1 MEVADSPPPGSA
13 IEAPLRSAGAVPLID
28 VIVPTRN
35 RPDDLRRML
44 PTVAAQSH
52 RNFRL
57 VVVDQS
63 DDPRPNADAMREFA
77 SDRMLHLPRT
87 QKGKSGALNHAL
99 SLTSAPIIAFTDDD
113 CTLPQDW
120 LARIHESLAQHPRAG
135 IVFGDVQPI
144 DCDPAEWFVPAI
156 AFERIEVLRGPV
168 LRSPGTIGL
177 GANMAVRRD
186 VFARIGL
193 FDEDLG
199 PGGRL
204 ITGEECELALRAL
217 SAGIDVVRDPSFNV
231 LHWGA
236 RPVAGGAARDLV
248 NFGFF
253 ALGAGYGKHLRG
265 GDWRAA
271 AVVGHETAIVAQ
283 RIAAA
288 ALRRQRPLHLRRLAM
303 LWKGIAMGFQRGPR
317 IPRLNGRG

>member
-1 MEVADSPPPGSA
+1 MVRPGDR
-13 IEAPLRSAGAVPLID
+13 LRA
-28 VIVPTRN
+28 
-35 RPDDLRRML
+35 
-44 PTVAAQSH
+44 H
-52 RNFRL
+52 
-57 VVVDQS
+57 
-63 DDPRPNADAMREFA
+63 
-77 SDRMLHLPRT
+77 
-87 QKGKSGALNHAL
+87 
-99 SLTSAPIIAFTDDD
+99 
-113 CTLPQDW
+113 
-120 LARIHESLAQHPRAG
+120 
-135 IVFGDVQPI
+135 
-144 DCDPAEWFVPAI
+144 
-156 AFERIEVLRGPV
+156 RGPARTGDPV
-168 LRSPGTIGL
+168 PRTIGL

-186 VFARIGL
+186 AFAQIGL

-271 AVVGHETAIVAQ
+271 AVVGHETAVVGNASPL
-283 RIAAA
+283 
-288 ALRRQRPLHLRRLAM
+288 LRSGGSARCTCAGLRCCGRASRWAFSADRAFLA
-303 LWKGIAMGFQRGPR
+303 
-317 IPRLNGRG
+317 